1 MRPQLRALT
10 ILACLSG
17 LEKEMAV
24 SARSRQ
30 ISFVN
35 IIFNK
40 CGYGFDKK
48 YEIKW
53 PTRLRKYFG
62 FSFESDL
69 FY

>member
-40 CGYGFDKK
+40 CGYSFDKK

-53 PTRLRKYFG
+53 PTG
-62 FSFESDL
+62 
-69 FY
+69 